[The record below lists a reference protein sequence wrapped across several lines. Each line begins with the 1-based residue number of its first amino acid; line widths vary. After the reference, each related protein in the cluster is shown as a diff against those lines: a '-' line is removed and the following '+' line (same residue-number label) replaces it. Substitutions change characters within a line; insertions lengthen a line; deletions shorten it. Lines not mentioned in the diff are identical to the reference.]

1 MKLSALLA
9 QLGNPTSSLA
19 THADLDPD
27 LTGINAVDEA
37 NSGDISY
44 IDRGPFTTCID
55 TTAAAVLILPDDSPL
70 KEQAIERNIAWIE
83 TKNPRLLFAQTIDVF
98 YKPYQPA
105 PSIHPSAVVDQSA
118 KLGQNV
124 AIAAHAVIGANSVIG
139 DDVCIFPNVVVYP
152 DCTIGD
158 RTVLHANCT
167 IEERSIIGT
176 DCVIHSGAVIGA
188 EGFGFVPT
196 REGWY
201 KMQQSG
207 YVKLGDRVEIGCNS
221 TIDRPAVGNTSV
233 GDDTKMDNMVHI
245 GHGCQIGRGC
255 AFAAQVGL
263 AGGVEVGDR
272 VILAGQVGI
281 ANTAKIGN
289 GAIVSS
295 KSGVTSRVAPG
306 QTFSGY
312 PAVDHRTYL
321 KVSAI
326 YSKIPELYQWY
337 RRMKKDYP

>member
-9 QLGNPTSSLA
+9 QLGNPNSSLA
-19 THADLDPD
+19 THSQLDPE
-27 LTGINAVDEA
+27 LKGISAVDEA
-37 NSGDISY
+37 ESGDISY
-44 IDRGPFTTCID
+44 IDGGIFSHYIAE
-55 TTAAAVLILPDDSPL
+55 TAASALILPADSPL
-70 KEQAIERNIAWIE
+70 KEKAIDRQIAWIE
-83 TKNPRLLFAQTIDVF
+83 TKHPRLLFAQAIDAF
-98 YKPYQPA
+98 YKPYQPSA
-105 PSIHPSAVVDQSA
+105 AIHPSAVIDPSA
-118 KLGQNV
+118 RIGQNV
-124 AIAAHAVIGANSVIG
+124 AIGSHAVIGANCVIG
-139 DDVCIFPNVVVYP
+139 NGVCIFPNVVVYP
-152 DCTIGD
+152 DCQIGD
-158 RTVLHANCT
+158 RTLLHGNCT
-167 IEERSIIGT
+167 IQERSILGC

-207 YVKLGDRVEIGCNS
+207 YVELGDRVEIGCNS
-221 TIDRPAVGNTSV
+221 TIDRPAVGTTRV
-233 GDDTKMDNMVHI
+233 GHDTKMDNMVHI

-272 VILAGQVGI
+272 VILAGQVGV
-281 ANTAKIGN
+281 ANGGRIGP
-289 GAIVSS
+289 GAVVSS
-295 KSGVTSRVAPG
+295 KSGVTSRVGPG
-306 QTFSGY
+306 ETFSGY

-337 RRMKKDYP
+337 RRMKRDYP

>member
-9 QLGNPTSSLA
+9 QLGNPASSLT
-19 THADLDPD
+19 THPDLDPD
-27 LTGINAVDEA
+27 LMGISAVDEA
-37 NSGDISY
+37 NPGDISY
-44 IDRGPFTTCID
+44 IDRGPFTNCIN
-55 TTAAAVLILPDDSPL
+55 TTAASVLILPDDSPL
-70 KEQAIERNIAWIE
+70 KEQAIDRNIAWIE
-83 TKNPRLLFAQTIDVF
+83 TKNPRMVFAQTINIF

-105 PSIHPSAVVDQSA
+105 PSIHPTAVIDPTA
-118 KLGQNV
+118 KVGQNV

-152 DCTIGD
+152 DCVIGD
-158 RTVLHANCT
+158 RTLLHANCT
-167 IEERSIIGT
+167 IQERSILGT

-207 YVKLGDRVEIGCNS
+207 YVQLGDRVEIGCNS
-221 TIDRPAVGNTSV
+221 TIDRPAVGTTNV
-233 GDDTKMDNMVHI
+233 GHGTKMDNMVHI
-245 GHGCQIGRGC
+245 GHGCQIGWGC

-312 PAVDHRTYL
+312 PAVDHRIYL